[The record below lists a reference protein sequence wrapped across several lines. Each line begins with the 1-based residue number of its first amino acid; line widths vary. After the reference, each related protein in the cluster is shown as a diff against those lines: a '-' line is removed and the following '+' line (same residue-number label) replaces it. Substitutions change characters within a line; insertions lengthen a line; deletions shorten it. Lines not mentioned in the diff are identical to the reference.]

1 MRLRLRIA
9 AVLGVFVAV
18 NALFVLAV
26 VWAYGVLLPA
36 IVGGTFV
43 LLSDGRLALRL
54 AQFPVSWPTAL
65 LLVGLFLAGQL
76 YYGYRRVLAHT
87 GQRAGEHEARTD
99 TTDDTDDHNVDRI
112 VRRLS
117 MTADIPEPTIR
128 VVDDDTPSCYT
139 IGRFTD
145 ATIVVTT
152 GLIDRLDAAEL
163 ESVLAHEIGHI
174 ANRDVTLMTVTTL
187 FLEITDRVY
196 HSSMLARRAVLNP
209 GSLSEQDRAA
219 LTWFLPLVA
228 LTSVFVAPILWLF
241 PRVADWA
248 TRTLSQTREF
258 AADAAAAEIT
268 GNPLALATALIDL
281 TDASETPA
289 TDLRTTKIR
298 ALCIVPSELVNG
310 REASALPAVSPP
322 AADEDRDREQRVR
335 AWLDGTTPA
344 TGDETPAETQTQ
356 TQTQTQTHPAVDE
369 RVERLAALAA
379 GEERT
384 RVRVR
389 TQVGRT

>member
-43 LLSDGRLALRL
+43 LLSDGRLALSL
-54 AQFPVSWPTAL
+54 LQFPVSWPTAL

-76 YYGYRRVLAHT
+76 YYGYRRVLAYAGQQT
-87 GQRAGEHEARTD
+87 GDRGAGTGE
-99 TTDDTDDHNVDRI
+99 TDDHTADRI

-117 MTADIPEPTIR
+117 MTADIPEPTLR

-163 ESVLAHEIGHI
+163 ESVLAHEVGHI

-196 HSSMLARRAVLNP
+196 HSSMVARRAVLNP

-258 AADAAAAEIT
+258 AADAAAAEIA
-268 GNPLALATALIDL
+268 GKPLALATALIDL
-281 TDASETPA
+281 TDAAETPA
-289 TDLRTTKIR
+289 TDLRTGKIR

-310 REASALPAVSPP
+310 RESSSPP
-322 AADEDRDREQRVR
+322 PLSAAPDDDHREQRVR
-335 AWLDGTTPA
+335 AWLDGATPSSVDV
-344 TGDETPAETQTQ
+344 TGGKTR
-356 TQTQTQTHPAVDE
+356 THPPVDE

-379 GEERT
+379 DEEWTRT
-384 RVRVR
+384 RV
-389 TQVGRT
+389 GEA

>member
-43 LLSDGRLALRL
+43 LLSDGRLALSL
-54 AQFPVSWPTAL
+54 LQFPVSWPTAL

-76 YYGYRRVLAHT
+76 YYGYRRVLAHAGQQT
-87 GQRAGEHEARTD
+87 GDSGAGTSE
-99 TTDDTDDHNVDRI
+99 TDDHNVDRI

-152 GLIDRLDAAEL
+152 GLVARLDATEL

-196 HSSMLARRAVLNP
+196 HSSMVARRAVLNP
-209 GSLSEQDRAA
+209 DSLSGQDRAA

-228 LTSVFVAPILWLF
+228 LTSVFIAPILWLF

-258 AADAAAAEIT
+258 AADAAAAEIA

-289 TDLRTTKIR
+289 ADLRTAKIR

-310 REASALPAVSPP
+310 RETSSLPPISAASD
-322 AADEDRDREQRVR
+322 DEDREQRVR
-335 AWLDGTTPA
+335 SWLDGTTPSSV
-344 TGDETPAETQTQ
+344 DETAGE
-356 TQTQTQTHPAVDE
+356 TQTHPPVDE

-379 GEERT
+379 DEEQTRT
-384 RVRVR
+384 RV
-389 TQVGRT
+389 GRA

>member
-43 LLSDGRLALRL
+43 LLSDGRLALSL
-54 AQFPVSWPTAL
+54 LQFPVSWPTAL

-76 YYGYRRVLAHT
+76 YYGYRRVLAHAGHRT
-87 GQRAGEHEARTD
+87 SARGAGESGADGHT
-99 TTDDTDDHNVDRI
+99 VDRI

-196 HSSMLARRAVLNP
+196 HSSMLARRAVVNP
-209 GSLSEQDRAA
+209 ASLSEQDRAA
-219 LTWFLPLVA
+219 LTWFLPLIA

-258 AADAAAAEIT
+258 AADAAAAEIA
-268 GNPLALATALIDL
+268 GDPLALATALIDL
-281 TDASETPA
+281 TDAAETPA
-289 TDLRTTKIR
+289 TDLRTAKIR
-298 ALCIVPSELVNG
+298 ALCIVPSALVNG
-310 REASALPAVSPP
+310 TESSSLPPISAAPD
-322 AADEDRDREQRVR
+322 DEHREQRVR
-335 AWLDGTTPA
+335 AWLDGATPSSVDQTA
-344 TGDETPAETQTQ
+344 GETR
-356 TQTQTQTHPAVDE
+356 THPPIDE
-369 RVERLAALAA
+369 RIERLAALAA
-379 GEERT
+379 DEEQTRT
-384 RVRVR
+384 RVG
-389 TQVGRT
+389 QA